1 MSPWRQ
7 NIVSSCDTRF
17 GTQPSFYEN
26 AASGSESTLI
36 PTTEEIQKICPRSA
50 LQPDLSGVGK
60 TSLIN
65 EAFGVRG
72 QVSDDGA
79 GKADI
84 DYEHL
89 SEGNDLFAVHDS
101 QGFEQGEVTKLKTVQ
116 DFIERRSKEPELKN
130 QLHVIWLCLEAPAMG
145 NRLLEGGTIE
155 FLSQRSKGSIHVPIV
170 VIFTKFDK
178 LVNEYKIDLMRR
190 KDSDAENHALQKA
203 NESIE
208 EYCAKS
214 LRDVAGEDIRYLAVS
229 NKKKYS
235 HRIRQLVELTS
246 EDVYKHVASEPS
258 IMAAMAQRTSIDLKI
273 KQSIEYWTVMKG
285 YWKALLM
292 GTGFG
297 NTKINDILRVVHID
311 IVNVWNLENP
321 KNPVES
327 RKTHVNN
334 LIDPRFYNL
343 MFAMVSEL
351 GPTTGNDTTSDSL
364 GVLDVAVGLVGVQWA
379 YGVYQRT
386 HELQRKFMAYIIDL
400 TYIIYILFVLT
411 LGENGPYR
419 KQPAITRRLIKGT
432 YSKYYDSPLK
442 VHVHSKIREY
452 DDNKGPIAR
461 VRRDN
466 AFELI
471 EKLLDELL
479 EAGKSSGTQAID
491 VGEASP
497 QDDDEPW

>member
-1 MSPWRQ
+1 
-7 NIVSSCDTRF
+7 
-17 GTQPSFYEN
+17 
-26 AASGSESTLI
+26 
-36 PTTEEIQKICPRSA
+36 
-50 LQPDLSGVGK
+50 
-60 TSLIN
+60 
-65 EAFGVRG
+65 
-72 QVSDDGA
+72 
-79 GKADI
+79 
-84 DYEHL
+84 
-89 SEGNDLFAVHDS
+89 
-101 QGFEQGEVTKLKTVQ
+101 
-116 DFIERRSKEPELKN
+116 
-130 QLHVIWLCLEAPAMG
+130 MG

-273 KQSIEYWTVMKG
+273 KQSIEIGKKR

-364 GVLDVAVGLVGVQWA
+364 GVLDVGLKIVGTVAGIVGMLSTAAVPIVIPIAVGLVGVQWA

-419 KQPAITRRLIKGT
+419 KQPAITRRLIKAT

-491 VGEASP
+491 VGEALP